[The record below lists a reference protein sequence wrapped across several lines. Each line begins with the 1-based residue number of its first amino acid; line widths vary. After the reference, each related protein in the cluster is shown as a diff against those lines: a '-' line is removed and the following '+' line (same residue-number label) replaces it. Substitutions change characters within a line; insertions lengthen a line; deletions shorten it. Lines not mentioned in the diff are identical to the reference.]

1 MFPLTE
7 AEELGTY
14 VVGTALEAISMEKL
28 IRQYQRNIVNSVHSK
43 SKPLTEV
50 VQEIDQKL
58 QKRGAKV
65 QTAHVDDIY
74 TTRAGERHKEVWAK
88 AGNIAEARKRI
99 GDVSVL
105 PV

>member
-1 MFPLTE
+1 MFPLTQ
-7 AEELGTY
+7 AEELGAY

-74 TTRAGERHKEVWAK
+74 TADPGERRKEVWAK
-88 AGNIAEARKRI
+88 ADNIAEAKRRI
-99 GDVSVL
+99 GEVSVL
-105 PV
+105 PT